1 LAKFDHGG
9 GCPCGLYSH
18 CDPNCPEYRMENI
31 VTIQST
37 NNNGYEIDTHTYLR
51 SAYEI
56 RMLVDLCHGAAKAG
70 NWWINQRNV
79 GEMLCLIHSE
89 ISEAME
95 GYRKDKRDE
104 HLPSRP
110 SIEVELADALIR
122 IFDLAGGLNLS
133 LGEAFAEK
141 LCYNQS
147 RTDHTLEH
155 RNAPG
160 GKKF

>member
-1 LAKFDHGG
+1 MI
-9 GCPCGLYSH
+9 
-18 CDPNCPEYRMENI
+18 N
-31 VTIQST
+31 TT
-37 NNNGYEIDTHTYLR
+37 TNNGYTIDTMDYLHAAAKIR
-51 SAYEI
+51 S
-56 RMLVDLCHGAAKAG
+56 LVNLCHGAAKAG
-70 NWWINQRNV
+70 HWWDKERNV
-79 GEMLCLIHSE
+79 GELLCLIHSE

-95 GYRKDKRDE
+95 GYRKDLKDE
-104 HLPSRP
+104 HIPNRL

-133 LGEAFAEK
+133 LGESFAEK

-147 RTDHTLEH
+147 RSDHTLEV

>member
-1 LAKFDHGG
+1 
-9 GCPCGLYSH
+9 
-18 CDPNCPEYRMENI
+18 MTI
-31 VTIQST
+31 VST
-37 NNNGYEIDTHTYLR
+37 EKNGFRIDTHQYLFH
-51 SAYEI
+51 AIEI
-56 RMLVDLCHGAAKAG
+56 NNLVKLCHGAAKAG
-70 NWWINQRNV
+70 NWWDRPRNV

-95 GYRKDKRDE
+95 GYRKNLKDE
-104 HLPSRP
+104 HLSQRL

-147 RTDHTLEH
+147 RKDHTLEH

>member
-1 LAKFDHGG
+1 
-9 GCPCGLYSH
+9 
-18 CDPNCPEYRMENI
+18 M
-31 VTIQST
+31 TIRDT
-37 NNNGYEIDTHTYLR
+37 NNNGYIIDTETYLK
-51 SAYEI
+51 SAIEI
-56 RMLVDLCHGAAKAG
+56 KKLVNLCHGAAKAAH
-70 NWWINQRNV
+70 WWDTDRNV

-95 GYRKDKRDE
+95 GYRKSARDE
-104 HLPSRP
+104 HLHQRY
-110 SIEVELADALIR
+110 SIEVELADALVR

-147 RTDHTLEH
+147 RLDHTLAE